1 MRQKASLKWH
11 VGIVASFLLLAVACV
26 LVSTVGYDIT
36 LGYQYNNEVH
46 SHMENAF
53 NAADPVTMRAEIIS
67 AEEGMRNLGLK
78 PEMYDGLFPWEH
90 TSDRQ
95 MKWQYTHLDSILTR
109 LDEFQ
114 RWEDSQGTTT
124 SSQQMQDVY
133 TSKLNNIRNFITQ
146 DGGSDWIAEG
156 TFLVYNGFAFIIAGW
171 LSILFFVCFAITG
184 SIVVFKIGNNDYI

>member
-90 TSDRQ
+90 TPDRQ
-95 MKWQYTHLDSILTR
+95 MKWQYTQLDSILTR

-184 SIVVFKIGNNDYI
+184 SIVIFKIGNNDYI

>member
-78 PEMYDGLFPWEH
+78 PEM
-90 TSDRQ
+90 
-95 MKWQYTHLDSILTR
+95 
-109 LDEFQ
+109 
-114 RWEDSQGTTT
+114 
-124 SSQQMQDVY
+124 
-133 TSKLNNIRNFITQ
+133 
-146 DGGSDWIAEG
+146 
-156 TFLVYNGFAFIIAGW
+156 
-171 LSILFFVCFAITG
+171 
-184 SIVVFKIGNNDYI
+184 